1 MVPLVTTPVALA
13 ILTAFSSL
21 QLPWSEVT
29 SGQPRLLPFVQVW
42 SAFTADAVTS
52 LKVAVLGQVLCAAT
66 LWAARRSRLRSRM
79 HVILGGLAAVMAGSA
94 YLTLV
99 EYPRFWGYAPFIL
112 GTGVLWGLQALSFWT
127 SVGFGREGKL
137 GSAWLPVGAGVVN
150 LTSAVALTYANH
162 ALYVG
167 YYRTLHAYLFE
178 MSFLSLQASSLAFS
192 LIITGKWRRLLGVAA
207 CACSLGAVMLPVW
220 SLVVATPPE
229 LQPYLQTL
237 TQEHGPGSDTETH
250 RFRER
255 TCSGSLPIMGEDEAR
270 RVFFE
275 ASGLGDGR
283 VDLSETSILLIT
295 VETMR
300 YDQTSFASSAL
311 STTPSLSALRDR
323 GAWVFHRAYSPSSRT
338 LHAVS
343 ALHTLTLPSFAP
355 VRMDHRDWCGELGT
369 DAPTVA
375 EIFSAAGHGTFRVT
389 YHPSDEDA
397 ARPCFRGLDRGFEVV
412 EPVGMSWT
420 SAESLQD
427 ADVEIGQRTIE
438 AVKRGVALGRPF
450 FGWSFFVS
458 THTPYAPT
466 TSVTEP
472 EIVRYRRALAHVD
485 QQIGRIV
492 DYLSTA
498 GLLERVVLVI
508 AGDHGEEFGEH
519 GGRYHNTTL
528 YEEVVRVPLVVWV
541 PGLAGNDVHQPM
553 STGHVLPWVMLHGNP
568 SVAGAASSRIQSHLA
583 PALAATDGAVIVE
596 RVGQGRLLV
605 AVIDER
611 YKLIQNLRTGR
622 TELFDLQTDPQET
635 ANLIGLRP
643 DVLARMNGQLDRF
656 MDVRA
661 CRHAY
666 GWSGL

>member
-1 MVPLVTTPVALA
+1 VVPLVTTPVALA

-21 QLPWSEVT
+21 RLPWSEVT

-52 LKVAVLGQVLCAAT
+52 LPVAVIGQVLGAAT
-66 LWAARRSRLRSRM
+66 LWAARHSKRRFWM
-79 HVILGGLAAVMAGSA
+79 HVILGGIAAVMAGSA
-94 YLTLV
+94 YVTLV
-99 EYPRFWGYAPFIL
+99 GYPRFWGYAPFIM
-112 GTGVLWGLQALSFWT
+112 GTLVLWGLQALSLWI
-127 SVGFGREGKL
+127 GAGIGREGKL
-137 GSAWLPVGAGVVN
+137 GSAWLSVGAGVVN
-150 LTSAVALTYANH
+150 LTAAVALTYANH
-162 ALYVG
+162 VLYVG

-178 MSFLSLQASSLAFS
+178 MSFLSLQASLLALS
-192 LIITGKWRRLLGVAA
+192 LIVTGKWRRSFGVVAGA
-207 CACSLGAVMLPVW
+207 CAVGAVMLPVW
-220 SLVVATPPE
+220 SLVIVTPPE

-237 TQEHGPGSDTETH
+237 TQEQGPGGDTGKQG
-250 RFRER
+250 FRER
-255 TCSGSLPIMGEDEAR
+255 PCSNSPQTMGEHEAR
-270 RVFFE
+270 RVFLE

-283 VDLSETSILLIT
+283 VDLSQASVLLIT

-300 YDQTSFASSAL
+300 YDQTSFASSAFPTT
-311 STTPSLSALRDR
+311 STLTALRDR

-343 ALHTLTLPSFAP
+343 VLHTLTLPSFAP

-369 DAPTVA
+369 ATPTVA
-375 EIFSAAGHGTFRVT
+375 EIFSAAGYGTFRVT

-397 ARPCFRGLDRGFEVV
+397 SRPCFRGLDRGFELV
-412 EPVGMSWT
+412 ESVGMSWE
-420 SAESLQD
+420 SAVSLQE
-427 ADVEIGQRTIE
+427 ADGEIAERTIE
-438 AVKRGVALGRPF
+438 AIQRSVALGIPF

-466 TSVTEP
+466 SSVAEP
-472 EIVRYRRALAHVD
+472 EMVRYRRALAHVD

-498 GLLERVVLVI
+498 GLLEQVVLVI
-508 AGDHGEEFGEH
+508 MGDHGEEFGEH

-541 PGLAGNDVHQPM
+541 PGSVGDEFHHPV
-553 STGHVLPWVMLHGNP
+553 STGHVLPWVMLNGNP

-605 AVIDER
+605 AIIDEK

-622 TELFDLQTDPQET
+622 TELFDLETDPHER
-635 ANLIGLRP
+635 ANLIGIRP
-643 DVLARMNGQLDRF
+643 DALARMNGQLDRYLE
-656 MDVRA
+656 VRA